1 MTTKELAKKN
11 YDRGIWSKDMLKAL
25 VRKATTTFT
34 AADYEEITGE
44 TFAE

>member
-11 YDRGIWSKDMLKAL
+11 YDRGLWSMDMLKAL
-25 VRKATTTFT
+25 VSKSTLSFS

-44 TFAE
+44 TFA